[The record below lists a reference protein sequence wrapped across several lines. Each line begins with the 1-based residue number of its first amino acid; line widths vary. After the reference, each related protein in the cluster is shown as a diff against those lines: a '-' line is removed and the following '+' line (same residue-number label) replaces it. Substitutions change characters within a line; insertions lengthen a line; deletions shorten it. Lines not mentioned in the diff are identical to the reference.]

1 MKGKVMTTPMD
12 IHSVLVIGSGAM
24 GWGILRS
31 FAGSGFEATLLS
43 RNPNRLPPL
52 PEGARAVGD
61 LPADPPDL
69 IIESIPEKMDLK
81 VDLFRRLGGT
91 YGDGPI
97 AASNTSGLP
106 LEDLAAAY
114 GHPRRFVGIH
124 YFHPADVTPL
134 VEVVPVA
141 DIDGSVVRQTVA
153 ALAKTGKES
162 LVLKRPVA
170 GFLVN
175 RLQHAI
181 LHEAYSLIDQGI
193 VSAEDVDRVAQRLLG
208 PRMCIS
214 GLIRQKD
221 LSGLDTH
228 ALAQQA
234 IVPHLWHGAEPSRVL
249 QDKYEHGDLGL
260 KTGRGFYDWSGRDP
274 ALVRKTAAE
283 RLARLLAFLDKKPA

>member
-1 MKGKVMTTPMD
+1 MTTELM
-12 IHSVLVIGSGAM
+12 IRSVLIVGSGAM

-31 FAGSGFEATLLS
+31 FAGSGFEATMLS
-43 RNPNRLPPL
+43 RNPDLLPPL
-52 PEGARAVGD
+52 PEGARAVAE

-69 IIESIPEKMDLK
+69 IIESIPEKPELK
-81 VDLFRRLGGT
+81 IDLFRRLGEA
-91 YGDGPI
+91 YGDVPI

-114 GHPRRFVGIH
+114 GHPHRFVGIH

-141 DIDGSVVRQTVA
+141 DIDGGVVRRTVA

-162 LVLKRPVA
+162 LVLKRPVV

-181 LHEAYSLIDQGI
+181 LHEAYYLIEQGI
-193 VSAEDVDRVAQRLLG
+193 VSVEDVDRVARRLLG

-214 GLIRQKD
+214 GLIEQKD

-234 IVPHLWHGAEPSRVL
+234 IVPHLWHGAEPGRLL
-249 QDKYEHGDLGL
+249 QDKYERGDLGL
-260 KTGRGFYDWSGRDP
+260 KTGRGFYDWSGKDP
-274 ALVRKTAAE
+274 VDVRKTAAE
-283 RLARLLAFLDKKPA
+283 RLTRLLEFIDKKPA

>member
-1 MKGKVMTTPMD
+1 MTTELPV
-12 IHSVLVIGSGAM
+12 HAVLIIGSGAM
-24 GWGILRS
+24 GWGIMRS
-31 FAGSGFEATLLS
+31 FAGAGFATTLLS
-43 RNPNRLPPL
+43 RNPASLPPL
-52 PEGARAVGD
+52 PQGARAIAA
-61 LPADPPDL
+61 LPSAPPDL
-69 IIESIPEKMDLK
+69 IIECIPEIAELK
-81 VDLFRRLGGT
+81 VDLFRRLGET
-91 YGDGPI
+91 YGDIPI

-106 LEDLAAAY
+106 LEELAAAY
-114 GHPRRFVGIH
+114 GRPHRFVGIH

-134 VEVVPVA
+134 VEVISVA
-141 DIDGSVVRQTVA
+141 ATDGSVVQRTVA
-153 ALAKTGKES
+153 ALAQTGKES
-162 LVLKRPVA
+162 LVLKKPVA

-181 LHEAYSLIDQGI
+181 LHEAYSLIEQGI

-234 IVPHLWHGAEPSRVL
+234 IVPHLCHSAEPSRFL
-249 QDKYEHGDLGL
+249 QDKYERGDLGL

-274 ALVRKTAAE
+274 AEVRKTAAE
-283 RLARLLAFLDKKPA
+283 RLTRLLEFLDRD